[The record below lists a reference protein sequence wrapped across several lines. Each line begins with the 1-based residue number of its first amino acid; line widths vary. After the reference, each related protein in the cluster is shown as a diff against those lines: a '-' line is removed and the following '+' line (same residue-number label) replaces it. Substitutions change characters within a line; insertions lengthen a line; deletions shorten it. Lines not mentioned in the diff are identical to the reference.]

1 MPDLDDGPPAPDS
14 PQPGGRGGGRCRRKN
29 RKFSAEEEAALEE
42 GVHRFGKCWAE
53 IERWA
58 GGRFDRRSQVRLFQ
72 ELGLRHWVWDPL
84 FGTVPLDGHLLPA
97 AGLKALRERSG
108 ALTTRHA

>member
-1 MPDLDDGPPAPDS
+1 MFLLPAQVPDPDDGPPAPDS

-72 ELGLRHWVWDPL
+72 DLGLRHWVWDPL
-84 FGTVPLDGHLLPA
+84 LPWDC
-97 AGLKALRERSG
+97 SS
-108 ALTTRHA
+108 